1 MRVLFWLKELVKW
14 LMCCKR
20 NMVLGNLNTGIKRCE
35 RLLVFESW
43 AKKNWCPRRWSRS
56 TAIHPHYLCA
66 SYCLTY
72 LTICW
77 DLGFVCLQS
86 AVCLLFTHG
95 CFSSTKN
102 TVKLLLLLLL
112 FANAYYWYLAM
123 KLLLIILL
131 WMQWL
136 ALLVFLYG
144 FLPLKSP
151 NPGLAKREDIVP
163 KEFAK

>member
-1 MRVLFWLKELVKW
+1 MRKIAGIWELSKKK
-14 LMCCKR
+14 LMSQTLISIYCYPPP
-20 NMVLGNLNTGIKRCE
+20 
-35 RLLVFESW
+35 LLVCVLLSYLF
-43 AKKNWCPRRWSRS
+43 NNLLRFGFCLS
-56 TAIHPHYLCA
+56 TVSC
-66 SYCLTY
+66 
-72 LTICW
+72 
-77 DLGFVCLQS
+77 
-86 AVCLLFTHG
+86 LFTFHTYG